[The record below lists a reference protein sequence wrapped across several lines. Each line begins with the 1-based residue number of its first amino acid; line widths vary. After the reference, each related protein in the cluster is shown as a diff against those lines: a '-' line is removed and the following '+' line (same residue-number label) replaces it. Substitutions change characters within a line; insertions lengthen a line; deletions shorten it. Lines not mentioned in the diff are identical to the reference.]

1 MLNASPM
8 IWSTAVSRSF
18 RLSIIATAIA
28 SLGVLTACSSTPQ
41 KASVA
46 KSSVADDELLDAGSV
61 DSLENLLCKLTFL
74 THTKHKNIGIILL
87 SRAKLRIIQES
98 MALLLDLNEDT

>member
-61 DSLENLLCKLTFL
+61 DSLENLLYASE
-74 THTKHKNIGIILL
+74 LL
-87 SRAKLRIIQES
+87 SKAGWIVKDGQSTYRSAAQLVYYAPAIS
-98 MALLLDLNEDT
+98 